1 MSDPKPGKPATTSF
15 QPPRG
20 TRDFYPIEMAR
31 RLWLEDKWRRTAVR
45 HGFDE
50 IDGPTFEHLDLYTV
64 KSGDGI
70 VSELFSFSR
79 AGGETPFA
87 LRPEFTPTLARMVA
101 TKANALPKPIK
112 WFSIGPYFRAERP
125 QRGRLREFLQWNVDS
140 LGDPSPEADAEV
152 IACCVESLRSLGMTS
167 RQSYVAFSSRAW
179 LSEILRTYGISSDQE
194 SAVLALVDR
203 GQKIGMQAFE
213 SEATALGLHPELIA
227 YLSPPD
233 GKTSTSVLEHLDIVG
248 ERMSSADLARRV
260 VERVPSEDYFGGLR
274 RSLGDLCDGDDPW
287 CVHSPWI
294 VRGLAYYT
302 GLVFEVQEYS
312 LAERAIAGGG
322 RYDNLVELFGGSPT
336 PAVGF
341 AMGDVVISLVLQDK
355 GLMPSDDDIARD
367 LALAPDAFI
376 LAANDDAD
384 AKALRPL
391 LAALRRL
398 GLHARRSYKS
408 TRNVGKL
415 LQDADK
421 SRARY
426 AVILESDTR
435 AQLKDLS
442 SKEQHEVVADD
453 LASLAA
459 ALAERITPPR

>member
-1 MSDPKPGKPATTSF
+1 MSDPKPSKPAPTSF

-64 KSGDGI
+64 KSGEGI

-152 IACCVESLRSLGMTS
+152 IACCVESLRVFGFKPAEVAIHIGD
-167 RQSYVAFSSRAW
+167 RFYVEDRM
-179 LSEILRTYGISSDQE
+179 EIWGVPPEKRLALL
-194 SAVLALVDR
+194 AVLDSATKMHPAQFLAELEQFNVSES
-203 GQKIGMQAFE
+203 QIKELLAQA
-213 SEATALGLHPELIA
+213 SLATR
-227 YLSPPD
+227 LSPQSRFRVEPRLEP
-233 GKTSTSVLEHLDIVG
+233 SVNNTNARLNALWDALIGLDVI
-248 ERMSSADLARRV
+248 E
-260 VERVPSEDYFGGLR
+260 
-274 RSLGDLCDGDDPW
+274 W
-287 CVHSPWI
+287 CAWNPGV

-302 GLVFEVQEYS
+302 GTVFEVHETTG
-312 LAERAIAGGG
+312 AERAIAGGG
-322 RYDNLVELFGGSPT
+322 RYDNLVELFGGAPT

-367 LALAPDAFI
+367 LGLCPDAFI
-376 LAANDDAD
+376 LPANDDAD
-384 AKALRPL
+384 SKALRPL
-391 LAALRRL
+391 LAALRRQ
-398 GLHARRSYKS
+398 GLHARRSYKA
-408 TRNVGKL
+408 TRNIGKL

-421 SRARY
+421 AHARY

-442 SKEQHEVVADD
+442 SKEQHEIVAND
-453 LASLAA
+453 LASLASA
-459 ALAERITPPR
+459 IAERITPPR

>member
-1 MSDPKPGKPATTSF
+1 MPDPKPNKPAAPASF
-15 QPPRG
+15 QAPRG

-64 KSGDGI
+64 KSGEGI
-70 VSELFSFSR
+70 VNELFSFTR

-112 WFSIGPYFRAERP
+112 WFSVGPYFRAERP

-152 IACCVESLRSLGMTS
+152 IACCVESLHALGLTKS
-167 RQSYVAFSSRAW
+167 SVEIRFSSRLAAEQ
-179 LSEILRTYGISSDQE
+179 LFRHYG
-194 SAVLALVDR
+194 V
-203 GQKIGMQAFE
+203 
-213 SEATALGLHPELIA
+213 P
-227 YLSPPD
+227 
-233 GKTSTSVLEHLDIVG
+233 EHLD
-248 ERMSSADLARRV
+248 ADLYRIIDGASKR
-260 VERVPSEDYFGGLR
+260 ERAETYAEADRLGIPKNAVMEFVAPAFSLEGTNPATDDLVRKGAAKIRDAALEPLILR
-274 RSLGDLCDGDDPW
+274 LRELGVDDWCVGDL
-287 CVHSPWI
+287 SI

-302 GLVFEVQEYS
+302 GTVFEVHETTG
-312 LAERAIAGGG
+312 AERAIAGGG
-322 RYDNLVELFGGSPT
+322 RYDNLVELFGGPPT

-355 GLMPSDDDIARD
+355 GLMPSDDAIARD
-367 LALAPDAFI
+367 LGLAPDVFV

-391 LAALRRL
+391 LAALRRQ

-421 SRARY
+421 AHARY
-426 AVILESDTR
+426 ALILESDTR

-453 LASLAA
+453 LASLASA
-459 ALAERITPPR
+459 IAERIAPPR